1 MRYRELPVRRRL
13 LLHARAA
20 AALEVRDADERSLS
34 ERARHACLA
43 VPVVDPRE
51 AVTLALGAARFDERA
66 YAYDETIA
74 HLGRALDAA
83 RLIEPPDPAVTLDL
97 EVGIAAARHH
107 RGDPEGLPLLLDA
120 ARRADARGDRHALV
134 RAATAIPQF
143 GAVGF
148 LDPMPEGRAVTEAAL
163 AVVGDESSA
172 ARAQLLMDL
181 SSHWLFVD
189 VDEALDLARRA
200 EAVAR
205 DLDDPEV
212 LGNVLLAA
220 RHLLSHP
227 ARIDERVRVGAELD
241 RLGRRLDRLP
251 FRLAGAQ
258 TLAAAHLER
267 GQLAAWA
274 HGFERFTELLGDR
287 DLGFFRMQ
295 ALNHPANRAFLA
307 GDLAAA
313 EELVEL
319 TVPWSVGIGAGR
331 LFAEA
336 TIVANRRLQGRDA
349 EVRSRFERAAMRS
362 TDGWYRC
369 SLAAIQARSGDAAAA
384 RDTLGALRAE
394 DYPIREIYPWSIA
407 VSDLAEAA
415 EVVGDRAAAAHVLRV
430 AAPYSG
436 RIAASGPSPN
446 RPFDQAL
453 AQAALATGDVRA
465 AVAHATRAV
474 EASRHRQ
481 TPIFL
486 ARELVFLA
494 EARRRG
500 GDTAVGPL
508 VREALEIAAPLGAKI
523 VTDDVDR
530 YGLRRLRHRT
540 VRRRVFA
547 TVSAVAP
554 QHPIGLEVS
563 RTGRILQR
571 AFDDALT
578 GAGGALA
585 TWLVV
590 TALKGDAHTISATW
604 RRPSGSRTPR

>member
-1 MRYRELPVRRRL
+1 LT
-13 LLHARAA
+13 LHARAA
-20 AALEVRDADERSLS
+20 AALATRAGDERLLP
-34 ERARHACLA
+34 EHARHACLA
-43 VPVVDPRE
+43 VPVVDPHE
-51 AVTLALGAARFDERA
+51 AVTLAVGAAHFDECA
-66 YAYDETIA
+66 YAYDEAIA
-74 HLGRALDAA
+74 HFERALHAA
-83 RLIEPPDPAVTLDL
+83 RLIEPPDPSVTLDL
-97 EVGIAAARHH
+97 EVRVAAARHH
-107 RGDPEGLPLLLDA
+107 RGDADGLPILLDA
-120 ARRADARGDRHALV
+120 ARRAAAGGDGGALV

-148 LDPMPEGRAVTEAAL
+148 IDPMPEGRAVTEAAL
-163 AVVGDESSA
+163 TVVGDEPSA

-181 SSHWLFVD
+181 ASHWLFVD
-189 VDEALDLARRA
+189 VDEALQLARRA

-205 DLDDPEV
+205 DLDDPDV

-227 ARIDERVRVGAELD
+227 ARIDDRVRVGAELD

-307 GDLAAA
+307 GDLAGA

-369 SLAAIQARSGDAAAA
+369 SLAAIQARGGDAVAA
-384 RDTLGALRAE
+384 RETLGALRVE
-394 DYPIREIYPWSIA
+394 GFSIREIYPWSIA

-415 EVVGDRAAAAHVLRV
+415 EIVGDRAAAAHVLRV
-430 AAPYSG
+430 AGPYSG
-436 RIAASGPSPN
+436 RIAVSGPSPN

-453 AQAALATGDVRA
+453 AQAALATGDLRA
-465 AVAHATRAV
+465 ATAHAARAV

-481 TPIFL
+481 TPLFL

-500 GDTAVGPL
+500 GDVGVGPL
-508 VREALEIAAPLGAKI
+508 VDEALAIAEPLGAK
-523 VTDDVDR
+523 VVADDVAR
-530 YGLRRLRHRT
+530 YGLR
-540 VRRRVFA
+540 
-547 TVSAVAP
+547 
-554 QHPIGLEVS
+554 
-563 RTGRILQR
+563 
-571 AFDDALT
+571 
-578 GAGGALA
+578 
-585 TWLVV
+585 
-590 TALKGDAHTISATW
+590 
-604 RRPSGSRTPR
+604 